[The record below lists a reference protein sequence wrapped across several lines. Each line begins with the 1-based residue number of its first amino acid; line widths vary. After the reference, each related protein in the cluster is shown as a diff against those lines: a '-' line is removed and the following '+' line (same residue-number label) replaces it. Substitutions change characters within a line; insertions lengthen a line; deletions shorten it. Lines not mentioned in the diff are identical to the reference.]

1 MPSARISSLEMGRLL
16 AIFAVIII
24 HAGPLRGEAYSQ
36 NINIVSDA
44 LNQLSRFAVPFF
56 FLLTGYFVQPKLTQD
71 PLHTF
76 RRYAKPLMI
85 IWLAWSVIY
94 LLLPFRM
101 DVVMSEGYLTERSGY
116 WNYLLEAP
124 LNTLF
129 EGGLVHLWY
138 IPGLLCALGIMAL
151 LIKYNQQ
158 SLMVPLALG
167 LYVWGLG
174 AGSYQV
180 ILEGNAP
187 IFTRNGPFFSL
198 LMVVAGFEL
207 RRRNITLSSNIALTM
222 FIGGLLMCLAEGAFL
237 SQYDIWMA
245 THDFLL
251 GTPFMAI
258 GIFCL
263 LLNNPK
269 WGSYPIVFTL
279 SQRVLG
285 VYVAHFVV
293 MIILFNVFGANG
305 IDGPTKDMLL
315 TPLTLL
321 LSFGLVMALEKM
333 PFTRFLVQMEN
344 KGAHIASNN
353 STAKTKAQ

>member
-1 MPSARISSLEMGRLL
+1 MSSARISSLEMGRLL

-36 NINIVSDA
+36 SINIVSDA

-56 FLLTGYFVQPKLTQD
+56 FLLTGYFVQQKLIQD
-71 PLHTF
+71 PIQTF
-76 RRYAKPLMI
+76 SRYAKPLMT

-94 LLLPFRM
+94 LLLPFRL
-101 DVVMSEGYLTERSGY
+101 DVVMSEGYLAERSGY

-129 EGGLVHLWY
+129 EGGMVHLWY

-151 LIKYNQQ
+151 LIKYHQQ
-158 SLMVPLALG
+158 HLMVPLALG

-174 AGSYQV
+174 AGSYQI

-207 RRRNITLSSNIALTM
+207 RRRSIMLSSNISLAM
-222 FIGGLLMCLAEGAFL
+222 FIGGLSMCLAEGAFL

-251 GTPFMAI
+251 GTPIMAI

-263 LLNNPK
+263 LLNNPR
-269 WGSYPIVFTL
+269 WGNQPIVMAW

-285 VYVAHFVV
+285 VYVAHFVI
-293 MIILFNVFGANG
+293 MILLFNVFGAYG
-305 IDGPTKDMLL
+305 IDGPTKDILL
-315 TPLTLL
+315 APLTIL
-321 LSFGLVMALEKM
+321 LSFAFVVLLEKL
-333 PFTRFLVQMEN
+333 PFTRVLVQMEN
-344 KGAHIASNN
+344 KGSLSVSKQSAP
-353 STAKTKAQ
+353 